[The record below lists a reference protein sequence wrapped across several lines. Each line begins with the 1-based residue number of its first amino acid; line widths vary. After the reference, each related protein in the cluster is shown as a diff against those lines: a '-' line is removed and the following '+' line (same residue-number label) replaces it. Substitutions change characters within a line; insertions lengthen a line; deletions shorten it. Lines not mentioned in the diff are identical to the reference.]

1 MSEYIESELPAIE
14 LFKKL
19 KYDYFDAKGKIH
31 EVVLE
36 DRLRASLKKINP
48 WLNENNLQK
57 AIRKILAV
65 NANSLMEINQEI
77 HKLITRADALS
88 LRPNSDDKPIP
99 VKYIDYN
106 NLENNDFLL
115 VNQMKFKGERDN
127 SIPDLVIFVNGLPLA
142 LIEAKKQTIDISDIP
157 DLDYYQRNS
166 TKLFYYNQIIG
177 AINRISGLYG
187 TIEASMKFYSKY
199 NEKASDELIS
209 LLNREPTPQDI
220 LIYNLF
226 EKRKLLDIVKYFV
239 IFEFNG
245 SKTIKKL
252 PRYQQLRAVN
262 KIVDRLKNQNRGGV
276 IWHTQGSGKSIT
288 MIYLATKLRASA
300 SGFDNPTIL
309 IITDRTDLDNQI
321 KSTFNRVGF
330 PNVNQADSISH
341 LKSLLKDSYGKTLTS
356 TIQKFQERAEEKKE
370 VEILSKKENIFVLID
385 EAHRSQYGLTASYM
399 RKSLPNAK
407 FIAFTGTPIDKEN
420 KSTLNEFYGGEYID
434 KYTIKQSVADG
445 NTLPILYEAGL
456 SKFFIEKNLLDSE
469 FNKTFKDANLK
480 KKALL
485 KTEATKL
492 DKNAIKRVEDIAE
505 NIIKHYE
512 SKSYLDGFKAMI
524 VCSGRYQA
532 IAYKKAFNKLAEVG
546 KNRFESKVIM
556 SFNSKSDP
564 QEFFDLAVAESDIK
578 ESIESFKLPFGDVD
592 NKSRSGKKQFDNTA
606 FLIVSD
612 MLLTGYDA
620 PILQTLYIDKILKEH
635 NLLQAIARVNRTN
648 RGKEAGYIFDYAGI
662 TKYLVEALE
671 IFSGDLKPSDV
682 MIDIDSE
689 KTTLENRHNKLIN
702 YFKPIKK
709 DRNTQ
714 RELFLDEA
722 KEYLSPKNIKDYFK
736 ELIANFNKSMN
747 IVLPDSFAS
756 KYDYDFKLFN
766 ELKMIVKD
774 SKDKITREDSK
785 KLQTL
790 LDKHLKTNGIEY
802 LLQEP
807 IDITDYKKFEEEL
820 TKESIHNPF
829 DKAKAII
836 KANESS
842 NPELALELSE
852 LLERRLQDSKIDRKE
867 AIKNLFDEMEEIIT
881 RHKNRYS
888 KSGLSD
894 EKQLIIYDLVKK
906 SSDKATEITLEIF
919 DKLNTWLSR
928 PAILTQRDAQRSMR
942 KAIKPILSKY
952 EIDIKLSKEIVS
964 KLVEKFA

>member
-19 KYDYFDAKGKIH
+19 KYDYFDAKGKMY

-300 SGFDNPTIL
+300 SGFNNPTIL
-309 IITDRTDLDNQI
+309 IVTDRTDLDNQI

-330 PNVNQADSISH
+330 PNINQADSISH

-648 RGKEAGYIFDYAGI
+648 KGKEAGYIFDYAGI

-894 EKQLIIYDLVKK
+894 ENQLIIYDLIKK

-942 KAIKPILSKY
+942 KAIKPILSKN